1 MNMLQNGGNE
11 RRQKMKIFGLK
22 IYKGDFDGL
31 LGILVDNLS
40 VFLMMISLNLYVVG
54 MPADIVFGRIIPGA
68 AIGLLAGNIYYA
80 YMAKR
85 IQKKEGREDVTALPC
100 GISAVF
106 VSIYTMGILYPVTK
120 MTGDP
125 ELAWKVALV
134 ANFIG
139 AFICMLGA
147 LIGPWLRRFLPSA
160 AMLGPVAGAALMF
173 IAGTGLRDIF
183 ANPVIGL
190 LCLALVLWGYV
201 GRGQLPFKIPA
212 GLLSLIIGAVLAI
225 CMGQTEVVTEFE
237 GVHAPFPWMI
247 ELGIGTIKECMPYLS
262 IILPIA
268 IMNFIGTLNNVE
280 LAKSAGDDF
289 NVREAMM
296 ADAVA
301 SAIGGVFGC
310 CYPNGVFYGHPG
322 YKQMGARTTYS
333 LMNGILLTLL
343 AVFGLF
349 SFINSIIPV
358 AAVTPILIYVGVI
371 STESAFTTV
380 PKRHIAATC
389 IAIMPFVCEF
399 AMNQIDS
406 AAKALGFSVS
416 EAETLSV
423 LSDGGVNYTDF
434 MRVGNGTT
442 LIAMILAALV
452 VFMMERQML
461 HVSGTAF
468 FAALLSAVG
477 LIHSGTIGI
486 LPVPGITVAWC
497 VIGALALAAH
507 LWGIRPEKDAA
518 LAMHKE
524 TER

>member
-1 MNMLQNGGNE
+1 
-11 RRQKMKIFGLK
+11 MKVLGLR

-31 LGILVDNLS
+31 LGILIDNLS

-54 MPADIVFGRIIPGA
+54 MPAKIVFGRIIPGA

-85 IQKKEGREDVTALPC
+85 LQKKEGREDVTALPC

-125 ELAWKVALV
+125 EMAWRIGLV

-139 AFICMLGA
+139 AAICFLGS

-183 ANPVIGL
+183 GNPVIGL

-201 GRGQLPFKIPA
+201 GKGQLPFKLPA
-212 GLLSLIIGAVLAI
+212 GLVSLVIGAVLAV
-225 CMGQTEVVTEFE
+225 CMGQTAVVMEHE
-237 GVHAPFPWMI
+237 GVYAPYPWVF
-247 ELGIGTIKECMPYLS
+247 ELGIRTFKECMPYLS

-268 IMNFIGTLNNVE
+268 IINFIGTLNNVE
-280 LAKSAGDDF
+280 LAKSAGDDY

-301 SAIGGVFGC
+301 SAVGGVFGC
-310 CYPNGVFYGHPG
+310 CYPNGVFFGHPG

-333 LMNGILLTLL
+333 LMNGILLTIL
-343 AVFGLF
+343 AVFGMF
-349 SFINSIIPV
+349 SFINSVIPA
-358 AAVTPILIYVGVI
+358 AAVTPILMYVGII

-380 PKRHIAATC
+380 PKKHIAATC

-406 AAKALGFSVS
+406 TAKALGFTVS
-416 EAETLSV
+416 DRSTLAVLAE
-423 LSDGGVNYTDF
+423 GGVNYSDF
-434 MRVGNGTT
+434 TRVGNGTT
-442 LIAMILAALV
+442 LVSMILAALV

-461 HVSGTAF
+461 HVAGTAF

-477 LIHSGTIGI
+477 LIHSGSIGI
-486 LPVPGITVAWC
+486 FPVPEITLAWC
-497 VIGALALAAH
+497 VIGALGLAAW
-507 LWGIRPEKDAA
+507 LSGIRKPEKEAG
-518 LAMHKE
+518 E
-524 TER
+524 CIEESIE